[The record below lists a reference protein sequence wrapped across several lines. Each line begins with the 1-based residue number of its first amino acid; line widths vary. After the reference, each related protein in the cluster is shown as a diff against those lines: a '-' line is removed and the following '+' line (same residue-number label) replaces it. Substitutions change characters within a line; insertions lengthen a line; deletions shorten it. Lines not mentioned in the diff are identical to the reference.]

1 MVENVH
7 ANGSGDTFRGA
18 TLTSHSATHPGS
30 HQPSSHQTGGQQ
42 NVRRPLDVVR
52 TGMGELLGDSE
63 PMRALFDQI
72 RRVAPTRA
80 SVLIIGES
88 GVGKELLARTLHDH
102 SPRADEPFLSVNC
115 GAIAPGLIE
124 AELFGHERGA
134 FPGAMQAGV
143 GYFER
148 AGAGTLLLDEIT
160 ELPLDMQVKLLR
172 VLDTETMGRVGSD
185 QETPVRCRVI
195 AATNRDPDRAVADG
209 KLRADLLYRLAVFP
223 LPVPPL
229 RERDDDVELLAHYFL
244 ASLNAEEG
252 TSKRFSGDSLLCL
265 RQYHWPGNVR
275 ELRNVVHR
283 AFILATDDL
292 ELRGVVGRP
301 VIPTSVGDELAL
313 RIPVGTNLADAERW
327 MIIAT
332 LKKCGGNKTR
342 AAALLGVSLKTLYNR
357 LNAYRAAGLDM
368 GDFDGE
374 LTEVAV

>member
-1 MVENVH
+1 MVENVQ
-7 ANGSGDTFRGA
+7 AENPLESIRARPFSARELRAETSSVGLGA
-18 TLTSHSATHPGS
+18 
-30 HQPSSHQTGGQQ
+30 
-42 NVRRPLDVVR
+42 
-52 TGMGELLGDSE
+52 LLGNSAA
-63 PMRALFDQI
+63 MRAVFDQI
-72 RRVAPTRA
+72 RRVASTRA

-88 GVGKELLARTLHDH
+88 GVGKELVARTIHEQ
-102 SPRADEPFLSVNC
+102 SSRASEPFVSVNC
-115 GAIAPGLIE
+115 GAIAPSLIE

-134 FPGAMQAGV
+134 FPGATQANS

-148 AGAGTLLLDEIT
+148 AAGGTLLLDEIT

-172 VLDTETMGRVGSD
+172 VLESETMVRAGSE
-185 QETPVRCRVI
+185 QQMPVRCRVL
-195 AATNRDPDRAVADG
+195 AATNRDPERSVADG
-209 KLRADLLYRLAVFP
+209 KLRSDLLYRLAVFP
-223 LPVPPL
+223 LAVPPL
-229 RERDDDVELLAHYFL
+229 RDREDDIELLAHYFL
-244 ASLNAEEG
+244 ANLNGEEG

-265 RQYHWPGNVR
+265 RQHHWPGNVR

-283 AFILATDDL
+283 AFILATSELDL
-292 ELRGVVGRP
+292 RNVVGRP
-301 VIPTSVGDELAL
+301 MIQSAVGDELTL

-357 LNAYRAAGLDM
+357 LNAYRAQGLDM

>member
-1 MVENVH
+1 MVENVQ
-7 ANGSGDTFRGA
+7 ADSFR
-18 TLTSHSATHPGS
+18 SATFSNSARGN
-30 HQPSSHQTGGQQ
+30 SSSARAPIEVTKTGIGA
-42 NVRRPLDVVR
+42 
-52 TGMGELLGDSE
+52 LLGESAA
-63 PMRALFDQI
+63 MRTLFDQI

-88 GVGKELLARTLHDH
+88 GAGKELVARTLHDH
-102 SPRADEPFLSVNC
+102 SPRADDPFLSVNC
-115 GAIAPGLIE
+115 GAIAPSLIE

-134 FPGAMQAGV
+134 FPGATQPGA

-148 AGAGTLLLDEIT
+148 AGGGTLLLDEIT

-172 VLDTETMGRVGSD
+172 VLDGETMMRVGGDS
-185 QETPVRCRVI
+185 EIPVRCRVI
-195 AATNRDPDRAVADG
+195 AATNRDPERAVADG
-209 KLRADLLYRLAVFP
+209 KLRPDLLYRLAVFP

-229 RERDDDVELLAHYFL
+229 RDREDDAELLAHYFL
-244 ASLNAEEG
+244 ATLNAEEG
-252 TSKRFSGDSLLCL
+252 TSKRLSGDSLLCL

-283 AFILATDDL
+283 AFILAAGDL
-292 ELRGVVGRP
+292 ELRNVVGRP
-301 VIPTSVGDELAL
+301 MIPASVGDELTL

-357 LNAYRAAGLDM
+357 LNAYRAQGLDM
-368 GDFDGE
+368 GDVDGE
-374 LTEVAV
+374 FTEVAV

>member
-1 MVENVH
+1 MVENVQ
-7 ANGSGDTFRGA
+7 AESPVGSLRSTPFSSRELRA
-18 TLTSHSATHPGS
+18 ETSAAGL
-30 HQPSSHQTGGQQ
+30 G
-42 NVRRPLDVVR
+42 N
-52 TGMGELLGDSE
+52 LLGASAA
-63 PMRALFDQI
+63 MRTVFDQI

-88 GVGKELLARTLHDH
+88 GVGKELVARTIHEQ
-102 SPRADEPFLSVNC
+102 SPRASEPFLSVNC
-115 GAIAPGLIE
+115 GAIAPALIE

-134 FPGAMQAGV
+134 FPGAMQAGS

-160 ELPLDMQVKLLR
+160 ELPLDMQVRLLR
-172 VLDTETMGRVGSD
+172 VLESETMVRVGTE
-185 QETPVRCRVI
+185 QEMPVRCRVL
-195 AATNRDPDRAVADG
+195 AATNRDPERAVAEG
-209 KLRADLLYRLAVFP
+209 KLRGDLLYRLGVFP
-223 LPVPPL
+223 LPIPPL
-229 RERDDDVELLAHYFL
+229 REREDDVELLAHYFL
-244 ASLNAEEG
+244 ANLNAQEE

-283 AFILATDDL
+283 AFILAPSELD
-292 ELRGVVGRP
+292 LRGVVGRP
-301 VIPTSVGDELAL
+301 MIQAAVGDELTL

-357 LNAYRAAGLDM
+357 LNAYRAQGLDM

>member
-7 ANGSGDTFRGA
+7 AQGPVESIRGGPYQAPSALAVTQVSGI
-18 TLTSHSATHPGS
+18 
-30 HQPSSHQTGGQQ
+30 
-42 NVRRPLDVVR
+42 
-52 TGMGELLGDSE
+52 GELLGDSAA
-63 PMRALFDQI
+63 MRRVFEQI

-88 GVGKELLARTLHDH
+88 GVGKELIARTIHEQ
-102 SPRADEPFLSVNC
+102 SPRAREPYLSVNC
-115 GAIAPGLIE
+115 GAIAPALIE

-134 FPGAMQAGV
+134 FPGAAQAGT

-148 AGAGTLLLDEIT
+148 AGSGTLLLDEIT

-172 VLDTETMGRVGSD
+172 ALDTESMTRMGS
-185 QETPVRCRVI
+185 ELEAPVRCRVL
-195 AATNRDPDRAVADG
+195 AATNRDPERAVADG

-223 LPVPPL
+223 LAVPPL
-229 RERDDDVELLAHYFL
+229 REREEDIELLAHYFL
-244 ASLNAEEG
+244 ATLNVEEE

-265 RQYHWPGNVR
+265 RQHHWPGNVR

-283 AFILATDDL
+283 AFILAGAELDL
-292 ELRGVVGRP
+292 RNIVGRP
-301 VIPTSVGDELAL
+301 MIPTAVGDELTL

-357 LNAYRAAGLDM
+357 LNAYRASGLDM

>member
-7 ANGSGDTFRGA
+7 AEGSIRGA
-18 TLTSHSATHPGS
+18 TYANASA
-30 HQPSSHQTGGQQ
+30 
-42 NVRRPLDVVR
+42 RRPIDL
-52 TGMGELLGDSE
+52 TPASGIGELLGESTAMQSVFE
-63 PMRALFDQI
+63 QI

-88 GVGKELLARTLHDH
+88 GVGKELVARTLHEQ
-102 SPRADEPFLSVNC
+102 SPRAEEPFLSVNC
-115 GAIAPGLIE
+115 GAIAANLIE
-124 AELFGHERGA
+124 AELFGHERDA
-134 FPGAMQAGV
+134 FPGATQAGA

-160 ELPLDMQVKLLR
+160 ELPVDMQVKLLR
-172 VLDTETMGRVGSD
+172 VLD
-185 QETPVRCRVI
+185 QEAMVRAGGEQEIPVRCRVI
-195 AATNRDPDRAVADG
+195 AATNRDPERAVAEG

-223 LPVPPL
+223 LSVPPL
-229 RERDDDVELLAHYFL
+229 REREEDVELLAHYFL
-244 ASLNAEEG
+244 ATLNAEEG

-265 RQYHWPGNVR
+265 RQHHWPGNVR

-283 AFILATDDL
+283 AFILATSDL
-292 ELRGVVGRP
+292 ELRNVVGRP
-301 VIPTSVGDELAL
+301 LIPTSVGDELTL

-357 LNAYRAAGLDM
+357 LNAYRAQGLDM

>member
-7 ANGSGDTFRGA
+7 AGGAVDNFRGA
-18 TLTSHSATHPGS
+18 ALSTHAGEPIGVTK
-30 HQPSSHQTGGQQ
+30 TGI
-42 NVRRPLDVVR
+42 
-52 TGMGELLGDSE
+52 GELLGESVA
-63 PMRALFDQI
+63 MRTLFEQI

-80 SVLIIGES
+80 SVLLIGES
-88 GVGKELLARTLHDH
+88 GVGKELVARTLHEQ

-134 FPGAMQAGV
+134 FPGALQPGA

-148 AGAGTLLLDEIT
+148 AGGGTLLLDEIT

-172 VLDTETMGRVGSD
+172 VLDAESMMRVGGD
-185 QETPVRCRVI
+185 REIAVRCRVI
-195 AATNRDPDRAVADG
+195 AATNRDPERAVADG

-229 RERDDDVELLAHYFL
+229 REREDDVELLAHYFL
-244 ASLNAEEG
+244 ATLNAEEG

-283 AFILATDDL
+283 AFILAAPDL
-292 ELRGVVGRP
+292 ELRRVVGRP
-301 VIPTSVGDELAL
+301 MIPASVGDELTL

-357 LNAYRAAGLDM
+357 LNAYRAEGLEL

>member
-1 MVENVH
+1 MVEHVQTESAVENLRSASSFSPREFSSETSTV
-7 ANGSGDTFRGA
+7 GLGD
-18 TLTSHSATHPGS
+18 
-30 HQPSSHQTGGQQ
+30 
-42 NVRRPLDVVR
+42 
-52 TGMGELLGDSE
+52 LLGESAA
-63 PMRALFDQI
+63 MRTVFEQI

-88 GVGKELLARTLHDH
+88 GVGKELVARTIHEQ
-102 SPRADEPFLSVNC
+102 SPRAGEPFLSVNC
-115 GAIAPGLIE
+115 GAITPALIE

-134 FPGAMQAGV
+134 FPGATQAGT

-148 AGAGTLLLDEIT
+148 ASGGTLLLDEIT

-172 VLDTETMGRVGSD
+172 VLESEVMVRVGSE
-185 QETPVRCRVI
+185 QEIPVRCRVL
-195 AATNRDPDRAVADG
+195 AATNRDPERAVAEG
-209 KLRADLLYRLAVFP
+209 KLRTDLLYRLAVFP
-223 LPVPPL
+223 LAMPPL
-229 RERDDDVELLAHYFL
+229 RNREDDVELLAHYFL
-244 ASLNAEEG
+244 ASLNAEEE

-265 RQYHWPGNVR
+265 RQHHWPGNVR
-275 ELRNVVHR
+275 ELRNAVHR
-283 AFILATDDL
+283 AFILAAVELDL
-292 ELRGVVGRP
+292 RSVVGRP
-301 VIPTSVGDELAL
+301 MIQSAVGDELTL

-357 LNAYRAAGLDM
+357 LNAYRAQGLDM

>member
-7 ANGSGDTFRGA
+7 ADGPLDSLRSTTF
-18 TLTSHSATHPGS
+18 
-30 HQPSSHQTGGQQ
+30 SSS
-42 NVRRPLDVVR
+42 RRPPLDMTR
-52 TGMGELLGDSE
+52 TGIGELLGDSAV
-63 PMRALFDQI
+63 MRTLFDQL

-88 GVGKELLARTLHDH
+88 GVGKEVVARTLHDN
-102 SPRADEPFLSVNC
+102 SPRADDPFLSVNC
-115 GAIAPGLIE
+115 GAIAPALIE

-134 FPGAMQAGV
+134 FPGALQSGA

-148 AGAGTLLLDEIT
+148 AGNGTLLLDEIT

-172 VLDTETMGRVGSD
+172 VLDAESMTHVGGE
-185 QETPVRCRVI
+185 QEIPVRCRVI
-195 AATNRDPDRAVADG
+195 AATNRDPERAVADG
-209 KLRADLLYRLAVFP
+209 KLRSDLLYRLAVFP

-229 RERDDDVELLAHYFL
+229 RDREDDVELLAHYFL

-252 TSKRFSGDSLLCL
+252 GSKRFSGDSLLCL

-283 AFILATDDL
+283 AFILAGDGDL
-292 ELRGVVGRP
+292 ELRNLVGRP
-301 VIPTSVGDELAL
+301 MIPASVGDELTL

-357 LNAYRAAGLDM
+357 LNAYRAQGLDM

>member
-7 ANGSGDTFRGA
+7 ADGSIDSLRGA
-18 TLTSHSATHPGS
+18 SFANS
-30 HQPSSHQTGGQQ
+30 GGA
-42 NVRRPLDVVR
+42 RRAMDM
-52 TGMGELLGDSE
+52 TKASGIGELLGESSV
-63 PMRALFDQI
+63 MQALFDQI

-88 GVGKELLARTLHDH
+88 GVGKELVARTLHDQ
-102 SPRADEPFLSVNC
+102 SPRAEEPFLSVNC
-115 GAIAPGLIE
+115 GAISPALIE

-134 FPGAMQAGV
+134 FPGATQAGA

-148 AGAGTLLLDEIT
+148 AGSGTLMLDEIT

-172 VLDTETMGRVGSD
+172 VLD
-185 QETPVRCRVI
+185 QEAMVRAGAEQEIPVRCRVI
-195 AATNRDPDRAVADG
+195 AATNRDPERAVAEG

-229 RERDDDVELLAHYFL
+229 REREDDVELLAHYFL
-244 ASLNAEEG
+244 ATLNSEEG

-283 AFILATDDL
+283 AFILATNDL
-292 ELRGVVGRP
+292 ELRSVVGRP
-301 VIPTSVGDELAL
+301 LIPASVGDELTL

-342 AAALLGVSLKTLYNR
+342 AAALLGVSLKPLYNR
-357 LNAYRAAGLDM
+357 LNAYRASGLDM
-368 GDFDGE
+368 GDVDGE

>member
-1 MVENVH
+1 MVENIQ
-7 ANGSGDTFRGA
+7 AENPLESLRGA
-18 TLTSHSATHPGS
+18 PF
-30 HQPSSHQTGGQQ
+30 SSREPRAETTAVGLG
-42 NVRRPLDVVR
+42 D
-52 TGMGELLGDSE
+52 LLGNS
-63 PMRALFDQI
+63 PAMRTVFDQI

-80 SVLIIGES
+80 SALIIGES
-88 GVGKELLARTLHDH
+88 GVGKELVARTIHEF
-102 SPRADEPFLSVNC
+102 SPRATEPFLSVNC
-115 GAIAPGLIE
+115 GAISPSLIE

-134 FPGAMQAGV
+134 FPGATQAGA

-148 AGAGTLLLDEIT
+148 AAGGTLLLDEIT
-160 ELPLDMQVKLLR
+160 ELPMDMQVKLLQ
-172 VLDTETMGRVGSD
+172 VLESETMVRVGSD
-185 QETPVRCRVI
+185 QEQPVRCRVL
-195 AATNRDPDRAVADG
+195 AATNRDPERALADG

-229 RERDDDVELLAHYFL
+229 REREDDVELLAHYFL
-244 ASLNAEEG
+244 ANLNAQEE
-252 TSKRFSGDSLLCL
+252 TSKQFSGDSLLCL
-265 RQYHWPGNVR
+265 KQHHWPGNVR

-283 AFILATDDL
+283 AFILASTELDL
-292 ELRGVVGRP
+292 RSVVGRP
-301 VIPTSVGDELAL
+301 MIQSTVGDELAL

-357 LNAYRAAGLDM
+357 LNAYRAQGLDM

>member
-1 MVENVH
+1 MIENVQ
-7 ANGSGDTFRGA
+7 AENPLESIRSAPFSTRSLRTETNTVGLGS
-18 TLTSHSATHPGS
+18 
-30 HQPSSHQTGGQQ
+30 
-42 NVRRPLDVVR
+42 
-52 TGMGELLGDSE
+52 LLGES
-63 PMRALFDQI
+63 PAMRTVFDQI

-88 GVGKELLARTLHDH
+88 GVGKELVARTIHEL

-115 GAIAPGLIE
+115 AAIAPALIE

-134 FPGAMQAGV
+134 FPGAMQAGA

-148 AGAGTLLLDEIT
+148 AAGGTLLLDEIT
-160 ELPLDMQVKLLR
+160 ELPADMQVKLLR
-172 VLDTETMGRVGSD
+172 VLESETMVRVGTD
-185 QETPVRCRVI
+185 QELPVRCRVL
-195 AATNRDPDRAVADG
+195 AATNRDPERAVADG
-209 KLRADLLYRLAVFP
+209 RLRADLLYRLAVFP
-223 LPVPPL
+223 LPIPPL

-244 ASLNAEEG
+244 ANLNSQEE
-252 TSKRFSGDSLLCL
+252 TSKRLSGDSLLCL
-265 RQYHWPGNVR
+265 RQHHWPGNVR
-275 ELRNVVHR
+275 ELRNAVHR
-283 AFILATDDL
+283 AFILATNELDL
-292 ELRGVVGRP
+292 RSVVGRP
-301 VIPTSVGDELAL
+301 MIQSSVGDELTL

-357 LNAYRAAGLDM
+357 LNAYRASGLDM

>member
-7 ANGSGDTFRGA
+7 ADGPLDSLRSSTF
-18 TLTSHSATHPGS
+18 
-30 HQPSSHQTGGQQ
+30 SSSSS
-42 NVRRPLDVVR
+42 RRPLEMMR
-52 TGMGELLGDSE
+52 TGIGELLGESAV
-63 PMRALFDQI
+63 MRALFEQI
-72 RRVAPTRA
+72 SRVAPTRA

-88 GVGKELLARTLHDH
+88 GVGKELAARTLHDN
-102 SPRADEPFLSVNC
+102 SPRADEPYLSVNC
-115 GAIAPGLIE
+115 GAIAPALIE

-134 FPGAMQAGV
+134 FPGALQAGA

-148 AGAGTLLLDEIT
+148 AGGGTLLLDEIT

-172 VLDTETMGRVGSD
+172 VLDAEAMTRVGGE
-185 QETPVRCRVI
+185 QEIPVRCRVL
-195 AATNRDPDRAVADG
+195 AATNRDPERAVAEG
-209 KLRADLLYRLAVFP
+209 KLRSDLLYRLAVFP

-229 RERDDDVELLAHYFL
+229 REREDDVELLAHYFL
-244 ASLNAEEG
+244 ATLNAEEG
-252 TSKRFSGDSLLCL
+252 ASKRFSGDSLLCL

-283 AFILATDDL
+283 AFILAGDDL
-292 ELRGVVGRP
+292 ELRNLVGRP
-301 VIPTSVGDELAL
+301 MIPASVGDELTL

-357 LNAYRAAGLDM
+357 LNAYRAQGLDM
-368 GDFDGE
+368 GDIDGE

>member
-1 MVENVH
+1 
-7 ANGSGDTFRGA
+7 
-18 TLTSHSATHPGS
+18 
-30 HQPSSHQTGGQQ
+30 
-42 NVRRPLDVVR
+42 
-52 TGMGELLGDSE
+52 
-63 PMRALFDQI
+63 
-72 RRVAPTRA
+72 
-80 SVLIIGES
+80 VLIIGES
-88 GVGKELLARTLHDH
+88 GVGKELVARTLHEQ
-102 SPRADEPFLSVNC
+102 SPRAEDPFLSVNC
-115 GAIAPGLIE
+115 GAIAPTLIE

-134 FPGAMQAGV
+134 FPGAMQPGT

-148 AGAGTLLLDEIT
+148 AGSGTLLLDEIT

-172 VLDTETMGRVGSD
+172 VLDSETMVRVGG
-185 QETPVRCRVI
+185 EHEAPVRCRVI
-195 AATNRDPDRAVADG
+195 AATNRDPERAVAEG

-229 RERDDDVELLAHYFL
+229 REREEDIELLAHYFL
-244 ASLNAEEG
+244 ATLNADEG
-252 TSKRFSGDSLLCL
+252 TSKRLSGDSLLCL

-283 AFILATDDL
+283 AYILAASDL
-292 ELRGVVGRP
+292 ELRGVVGKP
-301 VIPTSVGDELAL
+301 MIPTSVGDELTL

-357 LNAYRAAGLDM
+357 LNAYRAQGLDM

-374 LTEVAV
+374 FTEVAV

>member
-7 ANGSGDTFRGA
+7 AE
-18 TLTSHSATHPGS
+18 
-30 HQPSSHQTGGQQ
+30 
-42 NVRRPLDVVR
+42 RPLDSIRGASFNAREVR
-52 TGMGELLGDSE
+52 ASITTCGLGGLLGESAA
-63 PMRALFDQI
+63 MRALFDQV

-80 SVLIIGES
+80 SVLLIGES
-88 GVGKELLARTLHDH
+88 GVGKELVARTIHEH
-102 SPRADEPFLSVNC
+102 SSRSSEPFVSVNC
-115 GAIAPGLIE
+115 GAIAPSLVE

-134 FPGAMQAGV
+134 FPGATQAGT

-148 AGAGTLLLDEIT
+148 AAGGTLLLDEIT

-172 VLDTETMGRVGSD
+172 VLESETMQRVGSD
-185 QETPVRCRVI
+185 QETPVRCRVL
-195 AATNRDPDRAVADG
+195 AATNRDPERAVADAR
-209 KLRADLLYRLAVFP
+209 LRSDLLYRLAVFP

-229 RERDDDVELLAHYFL
+229 RDREDDAELLAHYFL
-244 ASLNAEEG
+244 ANLNAEEE

-265 RQYHWPGNVR
+265 RQHHWPGNVR

-283 AFILATDDL
+283 AFILATTELDL
-292 ELRGVVGRP
+292 RSVVGRP
-301 VIPTSVGDELAL
+301 MIPSAVGDELTL

-357 LNAYRAAGLDM
+357 LNAYRAQGLDM
-368 GDFDGE
+368 GDVDGE